1 MLSMVLVKIRPD
13 YITLRTKSSMASR
26 INKNLVSAF
35 ARALR
40 TIRLE
45 KELTQEQVAYGAKLH
60 PTYIAFLEGRKRQPS
75 IDTIFKIAKGL
86 DIKPSSFMKR
96 IESYYFTK
104 K

>member
-1 MLSMVLVKIRPD
+1 MVLVRIIPD
-13 YITLRTKSSMASR
+13 YYKLRNRLNMASR
-26 INKNLVSAF
+26 KNKNLVSAF

-60 PTYIAFLEGRKRQPS
+60 PTYIAFLEGKKRQPS

-86 DIKPSSFMKR
+86 DVKPSVFIKR
-96 IESYYFTK
+96 VESYYFK